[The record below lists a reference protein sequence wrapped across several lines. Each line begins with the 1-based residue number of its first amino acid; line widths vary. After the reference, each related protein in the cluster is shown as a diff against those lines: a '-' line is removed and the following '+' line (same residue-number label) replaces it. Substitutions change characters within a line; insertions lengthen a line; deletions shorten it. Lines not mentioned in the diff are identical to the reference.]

1 MSKAGKRLLS
11 SAHQALAFAEGASTD
26 GFVVH
31 VPETVDIRAIR
42 QREGLS
48 QEQFARRYGF
58 ALSALRDWEQGRRQP
73 DRAARLLLRVIE
85 QEPEAVR
92 RALNAA

>member
-11 SAHQALAFAEGASTD
+11 SAHQALAFAEGSNTD

>member
-1 MSKAGKRLLS
+1 MSNAGKKLLS
-11 SAHQALAFAEGASTD
+11 SAHQALAFAQSSDAEGYA
-26 GFVVH
+26 VH
-31 VPETVDIRAIR
+31 VPETVDIRALR
-42 QREGLS
+42 QREDLS

-58 ALSALRDWEQGRRQP
+58 ALSALRDWEQGRRHP

>member
-11 SAHQALAFAEGASTD
+11 SARQALSFAEGAGTD
-26 GFVVH
+26 GFAVH

-85 QEPEAVR
+85 REPEAVS
-92 RALNAA
+92 RALSAA

>member
-11 SAHQALAFAEGASTD
+11 SAHQALAFAEGSSTD